1 MPAEALE
8 FYQNLFR
15 EVYESKEWQDYM
27 NRNSLR
33 GQFITGDTLVDY
45 WNKEQDAH
53 KKILAAMG
61 KTN

>member
-1 MPAEALE
+1 
-8 FYQNLFR
+8 
-15 EVYESKEWQDYM
+15 M

-45 WNKEQDAH
+45 WSREQGAH

>member
-45 WNKEQDAH
+45 WTKEQDAH